1 MRSVCSL
8 RGGELK
14 HNSNL
19 LNALF
24 FWHILVNGG
33 MEYPVLIKHGED
45 VRQDER
51 IIQLLNA
58 IDVALMR
65 DIDSKERSLRIRTF
79 QVQF

>member
-1 MRSVCSL
+1 
-8 RGGELK
+8 
-14 HNSNL
+14 
-19 LNALF
+19 
-24 FWHILVNGG
+24 

-65 DIDSKERSLRIRTF
+65 DIDSKERSMRIRTF